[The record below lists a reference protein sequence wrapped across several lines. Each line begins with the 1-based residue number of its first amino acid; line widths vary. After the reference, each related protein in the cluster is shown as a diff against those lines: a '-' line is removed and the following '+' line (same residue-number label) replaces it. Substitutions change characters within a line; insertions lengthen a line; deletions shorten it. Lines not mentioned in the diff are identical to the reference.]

1 MMLKKTFYALLAVA
15 VSVTACVQDTLVEPA
30 PELKEITV
38 SAGISPDTKAAVSDE
53 GKFAWQANDQ
63 ISVLATDGKYYT
75 LTLSAGAGSKQADFT

>member
-38 SAGISPDTKAAVSDE
+38 SAGISPDTKAAVSDNYIKN
-53 GKFAWQANDQ
+53 KFDKTN
-63 ISVLATDGKYYT
+63 K
-75 LTLSAGAGSKQADFT
+75 KF